1 MSCLLKHVFAC
12 LTNTLCNTAH
22 RLSVYQ
28 ALKIIFQHKSNI
40 FKAKSKKN
48 IGCFVKKKTSTFH
61 EPKIGFVIN
70 VKHKII
76 SV

>member
-40 FKAKSKKN
+40 FKAKSKK
-48 IGCFVKKKTSTFH
+48 ILVALLKKKQVPSMSL
-61 EPKIGFVIN
+61 KLAL
-70 VKHKII
+70 
-76 SV
+76 